1 MGPFEQA
8 IAWNTAG
15 ISGTKKFL
23 DKVQNLL
30 GKIHNLSSGVYPA
43 PSGAKEVSNERKTE
57 DSKETLIL
65 LHQSIKKLTENIDEF
80 KFNTAISQ
88 LMILTN
94 HLTDN

>member
-1 MGPFEQA
+1 MFMGPFEQA

-23 DKVQNLL
+23 DKVQNLF
-30 GKIHNLSSGVYPA
+30 GKIQNDFV
-43 PSGAKEVSNERKTE
+43 
-57 DSKETLIL
+57 DSKDTEIL
-65 LHQSIKKLTENIDEF
+65 LHQTIKKLTENIDEF

-94 HLTDN
+94 HLTDI